1 MWDVIIIIIII
12 IIHHG
17 EINPYGC
24 IVLGFMD
31 TSKGVRKSKEG
42 IPGVFTIHDDALF
55 VARKCL
61 FIKKRKGRKA

>member
-31 TSKGVRKSKEG
+31 TSKGVRKQ
-42 IPGVFTIHDDALF
+42 
-55 VARKCL
+55 
-61 FIKKRKGRKA
+61 GRNPRSFHNT